1 MISIVRQGSENYAEH
16 CHDADKLIS
25 EHETLVKPV
34 FSLMVETSKKNSI
47 SKTNRKN
54 FNYRILFSGYC
65 PFKSYVTVTVFFQ
78 HTCSEFYLIYFS
90 WRLLSN
96 FCLFFYFIFSYCY
109 EKYVNTCIM
118 QAYQSSG
125 IIIWFKTRLLS
136 KYFLCSC
143 VIIRRS
149 SSCSVR
155 MRDPQPSWNISL
167 F

>member
-1 MISIVRQGSENYAEH
+1 
-16 CHDADKLIS
+16 
-25 EHETLVKPV
+25 
-34 FSLMVETSKKNSI
+34 MVETSKKNSI